1 MVDYDILMLFKCEY
15 IQGKIVLIGTIY
27 LERERERYSSSS
39 TNAVIIIIATNT

>member
-27 LERERERYSSSS
+27 LERERYSSSS

>member
-27 LERERERYSSSS
+27 LERYSSSS